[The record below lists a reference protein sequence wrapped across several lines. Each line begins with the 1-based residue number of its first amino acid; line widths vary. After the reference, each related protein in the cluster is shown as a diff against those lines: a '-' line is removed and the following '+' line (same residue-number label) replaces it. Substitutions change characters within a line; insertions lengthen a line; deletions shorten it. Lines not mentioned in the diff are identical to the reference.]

1 MTPAQRI
8 AAREERVDNA
18 IAAADAPKRRFSLDD
33 LLAMPDEQR
42 LELLPG
48 ALIVI
53 GAFYA
58 ELIERQMEA
67 KGAAIDKT
75 A

>member
-1 MTPAQRI
+1 
-8 AAREERVDNA
+8 
-18 IAAADAPKRRFSLDD
+18 
-33 LLAMPDEQR
+33 MPDEQR

-67 KGAAIDKT
+67 KGVATQQT

>member
-1 MTPAQRI
+1 MTPAQII
-8 AAREERVDNA
+8 AAREERISNA
-18 IAAADAPKRRFSLDD
+18 IADSDRARRFSLDD

-67 KGAAIDKT
+67 KGAVTQQT